1 MQLKTQKNNKKKEGI
16 FVLSQNLMTRHLEN
30 RKAIDSYS
38 DNRDQNFTEKEFV
51 NDSNILGR

>member
-1 MQLKTQKNNKKKEGI
+1 
-16 FVLSQNLMTRHLEN
+16 MTRHLEN
-30 RKAIDSYS
+30 RKTIDSYS